1 MKESHGEG
9 LAIHTGPES
18 CAGVREVAGEALTGV
33 RAGWVLSHEIYTPP
47 QGGLLRS
54 ADALEAGARPYPER
68 RNGKTLRGSAWSET
82 PCMHGNTL
90 PGNRE
95 IPPAS
100 AAARTADRI
109 GKP

>member
-1 MKESHGEG
+1 MKELHGEG
-9 LAIHTGPES
+9 LAIYAGPES
-18 CAGVREVAGEALTGV
+18 CTGVREVAGEALTGV
-33 RAGWVLSHEIYTPP
+33 RAGWVLSHEINPP
-47 QGGLLRS
+47 PRGGLLRS
-54 ADALEAGARPYPER
+54 ADALEAGARQYPGR
-68 RNGKTLRGSAWSET
+68 RNGKTPRGSAWSET

-100 AAARTADRI
+100 AATGPADRI